1 MPSKDAMAT
10 KDGAGQPSARRK
22 SMHLFSR
29 ASLNLGG
36 LAAINTDVKETD
48 TNGNKAAKEDNGEAK
63 IASKAPV
70 MKLSKRNS
78 IFGLKGGLSSSP
90 EIGSDGSMS
99 PIKTAERSASPKMR
113 PRTLQKGRPTSIFGS
128 LGRKSIN
135 IQEDGEA
142 DNLTGSPTTPPEDG
156 NGLSVGSSSN
166 SKSVLY
172 HGEIQTTSGMFRKK
186 KEYLV
191 LTETHLVRFK
201 SQSRARETF
210 PIIHAP
216 TGRSSSTRHPS
227 TTSIGSLQ
235 DVQSMGSHASSEH
248 ENRIPLAQ
256 IVSVYKVEDGRPFF
270 TSEVVYLDEDSHGVG
285 SLQLML
291 HDPKEADL
299 WLTSIRG
306 AAEKARLLKVI
317 PYPERVVHYLVSA
330 LESVD
335 DYSAEHFQVFRVVR
349 RASAPKGSR
358 SSSDDLKTMGSSVY
372 YMVIGINRV
381 HLIPVPEFSVAS
393 GRLVPPKA
401 NRSAHGIVALVDL
414 RANNEDDRFEMV
426 FRTPLQGADC
436 LELAASSTQ
445 DIAMSL
451 VRAWQ
456 YLKPLWEDFNFNFG
470 CPKRIVQICESNPP
484 LNDEELG
491 CFDRTLVAYCM
502 AYGCN
507 PVNIQ
512 YSVDWEAEDSPEF
525 ALYPPRY
532 SKKYSLPE
540 LLSVMRALRYNE
552 LFRSISFRDIDLH
565 SLHGWIESNGAEHV
579 ATTTRT
585 GVSLTRYFSIK
596 PQEKSVLYQEIQALA
611 LKSSRLR
618 RMDFTNTLPRR
629 RPKDTFDIEGGDI
642 DKDPGCEIVAALLPL
657 CQGKLTNVSWIV
669 LNGIELGETDLDFLI
684 PALNKPDSN
693 IRAIECAHCG
703 LNDRGIMQMVTHL
716 ERQNASIE
724 CMNIS
729 DNPGRI
735 HLEQFQASMSRFTR
749 IKKLNLSRTTWTKG
763 IAPIF
768 LPEVMLTWRLEELNL
783 NGVMVSCFC
792 RRQSSPGY

>member
-1 MPSKDAMAT
+1 MPSKDAMAY
-10 KDGAGQPSARRK
+10 KEGVVASRRK
-22 SMHLFSR
+22 SMNLFSR
-29 ASLNLGG
+29 ASQGG
-36 LAAINTDVKETD
+36 LASINTDV
-48 TNGNKAAKEDNGEAK
+48 TNGDSITEENDKQEKK
-63 IASKAPV
+63 K
-70 MKLSKRNS
+70 KLLKRGS
-78 IFGLKGGLSSSP
+78 IFGLGPSASP
-90 EIGSDGSMS
+90 ELVLDGSNS
-99 PIKTAERSASPKMR
+99 PIKERSASPKLR
-113 PRTLQKGRPTSIFGS
+113 PRTLQKGRPVSIFGS

-135 IQEDGEA
+135 IAEDGET
-142 DNLTGSPTTPPEDG
+142 DNLAASPHSPPEDG
-156 NGLSVGSSSN
+156 QPLGHSW
-166 SKSVLY
+166 SKTVLY

-201 SQSRARETF
+201 SQSRASETF
-210 PIIHAP
+210 SSIQSFA
-216 TGRSSSTRHPS
+216 GRSTSTRHPS

-235 DVQSMGSHASSEH
+235 EVQSIGSHASFEQ
-248 ENRIPLAQ
+248 ENRIPLSQ
-256 IVSVYKVEDGRPFF
+256 IVTVYKVEDGRPFF
-270 TSEVVYLDEDSHGVG
+270 TTEVVYLDEEYHGVG
-285 SLQLML
+285 SIQLML

-306 AAEKARLLKVI
+306 AAEKARLLMEV
-317 PYPERVVHYLVSA
+317 PYPERVVRYLVSA

-349 RASAPKGSR
+349 RASTPKGSR
-358 SSSDDLKTMGSSVY
+358 SSSDDLQKVASCVF

-381 HLIPVPEFSVAS
+381 HLIPVPDFAVSS
-393 GRLVPPKA
+393 NHLVVPKA
-401 NRSAHGIVALVDL
+401 NRCVYGIVALVDL
-414 RANNEDDRFEMV
+414 KAMNEDDRFEMT
-426 FRTPLQGADC
+426 FRTPLQGADN
-436 LELAASSTQ
+436 LELAASATQ

-456 YLKPLWEDFNFNFG
+456 YLKPLWEDFNFNFA
-470 CPKRIVQICESNPP
+470 CPKRLIQICEANPP
-484 LNDEELG
+484 PNDEELG

-512 YSVDWEAEDSPEF
+512 YSVDWEADDSPEF

-532 SKKYSLPE
+532 SKKYSMPE

-565 SLHGWIESNGAEHV
+565 PLHGWIESNGAEHV

-585 GVSLTRYFSIK
+585 GISLQRYFNIK
-596 PQEKSVLYQEIQALA
+596 PQEKSVLYQEVQALA
-611 LKSSRLR
+611 LKSTRLR

-657 CQGKLTNVSWIV
+657 CQGKLTNVSWII

-684 PALNKPDSN
+684 PALNKHDSN
-693 IRAIECAHCG
+693 IRAIECSHCG

-716 ERQNASIE
+716 ERQNATIE
-724 CMNIS
+724 CMDIS

-735 HLEQFQASMSRFTR
+735 HLEQFQASMSRFTKLR
-749 IKKLNLSRTTWTKG
+749 KLNLSRTTWTKG
-763 IAPIF
+763 TEPIL
-768 LPEVMLTWRLEELNL
+768 LPEVMLTWNLEELIL
-783 NGVMVSCFC
+783 NGVMVSFLFTEPIL
-792 RRQSSPGY
+792 R